1 MKTGFYALLTCAIFA
16 GLYFVLVI
24 NMQNTSLFYGLGAFA
39 LVVFI
44 WSFYSRSK
52 KAAKRKYR
60 ENMFQQH
67 MRMTLRNQWH

>member
-1 MKTGFYALLTCAIFA
+1 MKIGFYALLTCAIIA
-16 GLYFVLVI
+16 GLYYVVVI
-24 NMQNTSLFYGLGAFA
+24 RMQNISLFYVISAIA
-39 LVVFI
+39 AMIFI
-44 WSFYSRSK
+44 WRFYSRSK